1 MFGMAAFVAQVLEK
15 VLEQIFHVGPL
26 IIGTDPGVEAAFFRC
41 HRGGARSEVGQ
52 PSRLSA
58 RASRPRRILGRDAPA
73 AGGTP
78 APLPRGSWRASTV
91 HWHVNRAL
99 SCP

>member
-15 VLEQIFHVGPL
+15 VLEQILHVGPL

-58 RASRPRRILGRDAPA
+58 RASRPRRLRGRETPQRQAGRLPHCRAVHGESPFVRAHALGP
-73 AGGTP
+73 
-78 APLPRGSWRASTV
+78 
-91 HWHVNRAL
+91 
-99 SCP
+99 